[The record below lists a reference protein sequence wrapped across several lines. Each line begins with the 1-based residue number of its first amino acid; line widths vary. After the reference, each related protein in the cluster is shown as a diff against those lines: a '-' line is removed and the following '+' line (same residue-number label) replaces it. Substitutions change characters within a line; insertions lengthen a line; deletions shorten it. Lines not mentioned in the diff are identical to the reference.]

1 MRLLAPVERSE
12 TTAEARLGETL
23 FNSVG
28 CAACHTPVLMTA
40 QNQNPVFDRKAVAL
54 FSDLLLHDIGTGD
67 GIEQQVAKGNEMRTP
82 PLWGLRFRRP
92 LLHDGRA
99 ANSEQAIRMH
109 EVEGEVSRKK
119 FEALAEGDRKAL
131 IAFLGSL

>member
-1 MRLLAPVERSE
+1 M
-12 TTAEARLGETL
+12 
-23 FNSVG
+23 G

-99 ANSEQAIRMH
+99 ANSAQAIQMH
-109 EVEGEVSRKK
+109 EVEGEASRKK
-119 FEALAEGDRKAL
+119 YESLGESDKKAL